1 MLHRGAEIDPEP
13 YYCLPVGALHWSQPT
28 SPAPGGTAP
37 GVPHLF
43 PLSPTHGMM
52 TARHTNAPK
61 NDEGISKQQFLFNL
75 VQIYFI
81 LQFMGHQ
88 FH

>member
-61 NDEGISKQQFLFNL
+61 NDEGIYES
-75 VQIYFI
+75 ISI
-81 LQFMGHQ
+81 
-88 FH
+88 